1 METAHYSKSYI
12 SQMFWSKKSCM
23 KKLRMVCDFWDELR
37 LRIQSQAQR
46 HKFPEPKERQSNT
59 NEIIW
64 LKKCL
69 KKFRPKYY
77 KRFVDDILKNLSIYN
92 DFLHIA
98 KAYLNINSVR
108 NTETQSRF
116 FWRRLYGLLRFVWYY
131 RLKLTI
137 FFLLQFFTIGFAHDA
152 DLADVANGL
161 VYVREDIPTKLL
173 NVDYN
178 QISTENLTIEWNL
191 RNSKWTVL
199 CSYNP
204 PKNITSYRMET
215 ASKYS
220 KHLFAEDFKSD
231 WLCDESL
238 LELWR

>member
-1 METAHYSKSYI
+1 METRTEVEHIRLKKNWIYKLQRFSKLALDNHYGNSHYSKSYI

-92 DFLHIA
+92 DFLHIP

-116 FWRRLYGLLRFVWYY
+116 FWRRLYGLLRFIWYY

-137 FFLLQFFTIGFAHDA
+137 FFYF
-152 DLADVANGL
+152 N
-161 VYVREDIPTKLL
+161 
-173 NVDYN
+173 
-178 QISTENLTIEWNL
+178 SL
-191 RNSKWTVL
+191 R
-199 CSYNP
+199 
-204 PKNITSYRMET
+204 
-215 ASKYS
+215 
-220 KHLFAEDFKSD
+220 
-231 WLCDESL
+231 
-238 LELWR
+238 

>member
-1 METAHYSKSYI
+1 M
-12 SQMFWSKKSCM
+12 
-23 KKLRMVCDFWDELR
+23 R

-46 HKFPEPKERQSNT
+46 DKFPEPKGRQSNT

-92 DFLHIA
+92 DFPHIP
-98 KAYLNINSVR
+98 KAYLNIISIR

-116 FWRRLYGLLRFVWYY
+116 IWRRLYGLLRFASYY

-137 FFLLQFFTIGFAHDA
+137 FFLLQFFTVGFAHDV
-152 DLADVANGL
+152 DLADVANVL
-161 VYVREDIPTKLL
+161 VYVKEDIPTKLL

-178 QISTENLTIEWNL
+178 QISTENLTIE
-191 RNSKWTVL
+191 
-199 CSYNP
+199 
-204 PKNITSYRMET
+204 
-215 ASKYS
+215 
-220 KHLFAEDFKSD
+220 
-231 WLCDESL
+231 
-238 LELWR
+238 

>member
-1 METAHYSKSYI
+1 
-12 SQMFWSKKSCM
+12 MFWSKKSCM

-46 HKFPEPKERQSNT
+46 DKFPETKGRQSNT

-92 DFLHIA
+92 DFPHIP
-98 KAYLNINSVR
+98 KAYLNIISIR

-116 FWRRLYGLLRFVWYY
+116 IWRRLYGLLRFASYY

-137 FFLLQFFTIGFAHDA
+137 FFFTSILYGRLCTRRRF
-152 DLADVANGL
+152 GRCCQCTG
-161 VYVREDIPTKLL
+161 VRKG
-173 NVDYN
+173 
-178 QISTENLTIEWNL
+178 
-191 RNSKWTVL
+191 R
-199 CSYNP
+199 
-204 PKNITSYRMET
+204 
-215 ASKYS
+215 YS
-220 KHLFAEDFKSD
+220 NKIAECR
-231 WLCDESL
+231 L
-238 LELWR
+238 